1 LKTEIGNIVDFLTKY
16 PEFKNK
22 ISVNTRFGYKLI
34 EDAAVTKANSTWLII
49 KTLFRKIECSTEHK
63 LLCHISPEFVFAN
76 TLKVGDLVHTI
87 DGPEEIIS
95 ITESTEREDLV
106 DIQVAEVNEFY
117 ANGVVSHN
125 STIANL
131 ITFGLFNQT
140 IKQIN
145 RPQIVNSVN
154 QKGTVVEIEFESH
167 GKQYL
172 VRRGIKP
179 NIFEIFENGVAL
191 DQTISNDFQEYLET
205 NIIGTDI
212 KTFLQT
218 SVLSVENYKPFMTL
232 RTQERRVFIE
242 EILDIKVFSFMNQIL
257 KSKISKYREEI
268 KLIDLELKNCFT
280 KAKLQKAHIDRL
292 QSIQGDSVAALKS
305 KLESLQEEKVELEAR
320 IKNKTALIVQNS
332 ALLKQIKKIL
342 EDHQTTVERIKSF
355 DDAIAKHLEKID
367 SVKHEDSCPVCAS
380 ILDEKAKITIV
391 SPSLE
396 KVQELSSKK
405 EEYTTKLQD
414 YESLM
419 TEMGNINEII
429 SDANS
434 SNFADNGT
442 VTRLNKDI
450 GELESELADYA
461 QSEELADLKAELKQT
476 AQEAL
481 VLKDKQSKLNT
492 EQDYNNLMIE
502 LFKDSGIKTKIVD
515 QYLPIING
523 LINGYL
529 EKLDFFISFNLDSEF
544 NEIIKSRHRDDF
556 TYGSFSAGEKTR
568 IDTAL
573 LLTFR
578 QLSKIRNSFD
588 CNILFLDE
596 ILECLDQ
603 KGIDNF
609 LALINDMEEFKSS
622 NIFIISHKSKDQLA
636 EVFDGNLLMY
646 KESGFSLI
654 KDLSK

>member
-1 LKTEIGNIVDFLTKY
+1 MIIKKVRGKNFLSIGNAFLEVDLLKY
-16 PEFKNK
+16 QRT
-22 ISVNTRFGYKLI
+22 V
-34 EDAAVTKANSTWLII
+34 
-49 KTLFRKIECSTEHK
+49 
-63 LLCHISPEFVFAN
+63 
-76 TLKVGDLVHTI
+76 
-87 DGPEEIIS
+87 
-95 ITESTEREDLV
+95 
-106 DIQVAEVNEFY
+106 IQGF
-117 ANGVVSHN
+117 NGSAK

-140 IKQIN
+140 IKNIN
-145 RPQIVNSVN
+145 RPQIINSVN
-154 QKGTVVEIEFESH
+154 QKDLVVEIEFDSH
-167 GKQYL
+167 GKSYL

-179 NIFEIFENGVAL
+179 NIFDIFENGTKL
-191 DQTISNDFQEYLET
+191 DQTNSGDFQEYLEL
-205 NIIGTDI
+205 NIIGTNM

-232 RTQERRVFIE
+232 RTQERRAFIE

-257 KSKISKYREEI
+257 KSKISKYKEEI

-280 KAKLQKAHIDRL
+280 KAKLQKSHIERL
-292 QSIQGDSVAALKS
+292 ESIRGNSTAALKT
-305 KLESLQEEKVELEAR
+305 KLKALQDEKSSLELKVTKKSIDIDVA
-320 IKNKTALIVQNS
+320 KT
-332 ALLKQIKKIL
+332 LLTGLKKDL
-342 EDHQTTVERIKSF
+342 EDHQTHAEKIKAY
-355 DDAIAKHLEKID
+355 DAAITKHLEKID
-367 SVKHEDSCPVCAS
+367 SITHKDSCPVCAS
-380 ILDEKAKITIV
+380 LLDEKAKLVIV
-391 SPSLE
+391 EPSVT
-396 KVQELSSKK
+396 KMDELTLKK
-405 EEYTTKLQD
+405 NELIVKLHD
-414 YESLM
+414 YEEL
-419 TEMGNINEII
+419 TTGIQRANNFIT
-429 SDANS
+429 DANS
-434 SNFADNGT
+434 FIFANNST
-442 VTRLNKDI
+442 ISRLNKEI
-450 GELESELADYA
+450 SSISEEIADSSK
-461 QSEELADLKAELKQT
+461 SEELTDLKAELKQT

-481 VLKDKQSKLNT
+481 ALKEKQSKLNA

-502 LFKDSGIKTKIVD
+502 LFKDSGIKTKIID
-515 QYLPIING
+515 QYIPIIND

-588 CNILFLDE
+588 CNVLFLDE

-609 LALINDMEEFKSS
+609 LTLIEDLEEFKTS
-622 NIFIISHKSKDQLA
+622 NIYIISHKSKEQLA

-646 KESGFSLI
+646 KESGFSLV

>member
-1 LKTEIGNIVDFLTKY
+1 LKTKIINIVDFLTKY
-16 PEFKNK
+16 PEFKNR

-34 EDAAVTKANSTWLII
+34 EDAAVTKANSTWLTI
-49 KTLFRKIECSTEHK
+49 KTLFKKIECSTEHK
-63 LLCHISPEFVFAN
+63 ILCHTSVEFVFAN
-76 TLKVGDLVHTI
+76 TLKVGDLIHTI
-87 DGPEEIIS
+87 DGPEKIIS
-95 ITESTEREDLV
+95 IIESTEKEDLV

-154 QKGTVVEIEFESH
+154 QKGTVVEIEFDSH
-167 GKQYL
+167 GKSYL

-191 DQTISNDFQEYLET
+191 DQTISNDFQEYLEL
-205 NIIGTDI
+205 NIIGTNI

-232 RTQERRVFIE
+232 RTQERRAFIE

-257 KSKISKYREEI
+257 KSKISKYKEEI
-268 KLIDLELKNCFT
+268 KIIDLELKNCFT
-280 KAKLQKAHIDRL
+280 KAKLQKSHIERL
-292 QSIQGDSVAALKS
+292 SNIQGSSVAALET
-305 KLESLQEEKVELEAR
+305 KLETLKNEKIKLEVRVNESTVDIAE
-320 IKNKTALIVQNS
+320 QNS
-332 ALLKQIKKIL
+332 ALKIL
-342 EDHQTTVERIKSF
+342 KKKLEVHQTNEEKIAAY
-355 DDAIAKHLEKID
+355 DAAISKHLEKID
-367 SVKHEDSCPVCAS
+367 SITHENSCPVCAS
-380 ILDEKAKITIV
+380 ILDEKAKLTIV
-391 SPSLE
+391 APSVE
-396 KVQELSSKK
+396 KMDELSGKK
-405 EEYTTKLQD
+405 NELITKLYD
-414 YESLM
+414 YEKLIGEIK
-419 TEMGNINEII
+419 TINDNVSTLNTTVF
-429 SDANS
+429 SDNTTI
-434 SNFADNGT
+434 N
-442 VTRLNKDI
+442 RLNTEI
-450 GELESELADYA
+450 SSLSEELNDCV
-461 QSEELADLKAELKQT
+461 QSEELVDLKAELKQT

-481 VLKDKQSKLNT
+481 LLKDKQAKLNS

-515 QYLPIING
+515 QYIPIING

-609 LALINDMEEFKSS
+609 LTLIDEMEEFKSS

>member
-1 LKTEIGNIVDFLTKY
+1 MIIKKVRGKNFLSIGNAFLEVDLLKY
-16 PEFKNK
+16 KRT
-22 ISVNTRFGYKLI
+22 V
-34 EDAAVTKANSTWLII
+34 
-49 KTLFRKIECSTEHK
+49 
-63 LLCHISPEFVFAN
+63 
-76 TLKVGDLVHTI
+76 
-87 DGPEEIIS
+87 
-95 ITESTEREDLV
+95 
-106 DIQVAEVNEFY
+106 IQGF
-117 ANGVVSHN
+117 NGSAK

-167 GKQYL
+167 GKSYL

-191 DQTISNDFQEYLET
+191 DQTISNDFQEYLEA

-232 RTQERRVFIE
+232 RTQERRAFIE

-268 KLIDLELKNCFT
+268 KIIDLELKNCFT

-305 KLESLQEEKVELEAR
+305 KLESLQEEKVVLELKVKDATKSITESNTVLDKLNKKLNDHRTNAEK
-320 IKNKTALIVQNS
+320 IKAY
-332 ALLKQIKKIL
+332 
-342 EDHQTTVERIKSF
+342 
-355 DDAIAKHLEKID
+355 DDAISKHLEKID
-367 SVKHEDSCPVCAS
+367 SITHESSCPVCAS
-380 ILDEKAKITIV
+380 LLDEKAKLVIV
-391 SPSLE
+391 SPSVE
-396 KVQELSSKK
+396 KMDELTSKK
-405 EEYTTKLQD
+405 NELIVKLHD
-414 YESLM
+414 YEKLM
-419 TEMGNINEII
+419 EEIDLINRHV
-429 SDANS
+429 SGLNS
-434 SNFADNGT
+434 SVFADNGT
-442 VTRLNKDI
+442 VTRLNKEI
-450 GELESELADYA
+450 GQLESELADYA

-481 VLKDKQSKLNT
+481 VLKDKQSKLNA

-609 LALINDMEEFKSS
+609 LALIDDMEEFKSS